1 MVTGETHGIV
11 MITLLAT
18 QAILSIDPV
27 PSKLHWITTLTKTY
41 VNILMITSVKILVSK
56 NISVENFVA
65 TISRTHPCSIN
76 YVTTSRIKEDDM
88 GTKCVKA
95 FPAAFICLKL
105 TVGVKFVQSEQ

>member
-1 MVTGETHGIV
+1 
-11 MITLLAT
+11 
-18 QAILSIDPV
+18 
-27 PSKLHWITTLTKTY
+27 
-41 VNILMITSVKILVSK
+41 MITSVKILVSK